1 MIRRSKS
8 EQKLP
13 VLYLVFCIH
22 TFSRTK
28 YIRSNF
34 NIRDNNDQDDVRS
47 PVRSHPRHAL
57 TREDLGAGDLV
68 TGGADVPVTRDPGQ
82 GDQETGQ
89 QPHDGAGPVVTS
101 LGGSGCGTGTQGQSI

>member
-1 MIRRSKS
+1 M
-8 EQKLP
+8 
-13 VLYLVFCIH
+13 
-22 TFSRTK
+22 
-28 YIRSNF
+28 
-34 NIRDNNDQDDVRS
+34 S

-89 QPHDGAGPVVTS
+89 QPHDAAGHLTGRER
-101 LGGSGCGTGTQGQSI
+101 LWDWDSGTNI